1 MRNENAEMRNSTRIE
16 LRNIFSASEQYAG
29 QSIAVCGW
37 VRTLRDS
44 KSVAFLSLNDGSAFG
59 NLQVV
64 LETGKLKN
72 YAKLCKLGVGS
83 AVRVEG
89 MLVLTPGANQAFE
102 LHAEE
107 VHVEGECPGDYPLQK
122 KRHSLEF
129 LRAIGHLRPRSNT
142 IGAAMRIRSAAD
154 FAIRSFFQNRGFVLA
169 HTPII
174 TTADAE
180 GAGEMFAVTTSHE
193 EEFFGKPAF
202 LTVSGQL
209 QGEAMAMAF
218 GKIYTFGPTFR
229 AEQSHTQRH
238 AAEFWMVE
246 PEIAFADLNDNMNLA
261 EDMMKSVI
269 SDVLE
274 RCPDEIAFF
283 NQFIDQGVIERLEH
297 VINSKFERVTY
308 TKAIELLQASG
319 TEFEYP
325 PEWGRDLQTEHERY
339 LTEQIFKCP
348 VFVTDYP
355 EGIKAF
361 YMRRNDDNKTVAAMD
376 LLVPGVGE
384 IIGGSQREER
394 LDVLEERIEAMGG
407 DPAHYRWYLDLRRF
421 GGCKHCGFGL
431 GFERLLMY
439 LTGLSNIRDVIAFP
453 RTAGSAEY

>member
-1 MRNENAEMRNSTRIE
+1 MTRIE
-16 LRNIFSASEQYAG
+16 LRDIFHAPEQYAG
-29 QSIAVCGW
+29 RELTVCGW
-37 VRTLRDS
+37 VRTLRAS

-64 LETGKLKN
+64 LEAGALDN
-72 YAKLCKLGVGS
+72 YAMLCKLGAGS
-83 AVRVEG
+83 AVCVKG
-89 MLVLTPGANQAFE
+89 TLVLTPGANQAFE

-107 VHVEGECPGDYPLQK
+107 MHIEGECPGDYPLQK

-154 FAIRSFFQNRGFVLA
+154 FAIHSFFQNRGFVLA

-180 GAGEMFAVTTSHE
+180 GAGEMFAVTTNRE

-229 AEQSHTQRH
+229 AEKSYTQRH

-246 PEIAFADLNDNMNLA
+246 PEIAFADLNDDMNLA
-261 EDMMKSVI
+261 EDMLKTVI
-269 SDVLE
+269 SDILA

-283 NQFIDQGVIERLEH
+283 NQFVDPGLMERLRH
-297 VINSKFERVTY
+297 VADSSFERVTY

-319 TEFEYP
+319 GAFEYP
-325 PEWGRDLQTEHERY
+325 PEWGHDLQTEHERY
-339 LTEQIFKCP
+339 LTEQIFQCP
-348 VFVTDYP
+348 VFVVDYP
-355 EGIKAF
+355 EEIKAF
-361 YMRRNDDNKTVAAMD
+361 YMRRNDDGKTVAAMD

-384 IIGGSQREER
+384 MIGGSQREER
-394 LDVLEERIEAMGG
+394 LDVLEERIATMGG
-407 DPAHYRWYLDLRRF
+407 NPAHYQWYLDLRKY
-421 GGCKHCGFGL
+421 GGCRHCGFGL

-453 RTAGSAEY
+453 RTAGSAEF